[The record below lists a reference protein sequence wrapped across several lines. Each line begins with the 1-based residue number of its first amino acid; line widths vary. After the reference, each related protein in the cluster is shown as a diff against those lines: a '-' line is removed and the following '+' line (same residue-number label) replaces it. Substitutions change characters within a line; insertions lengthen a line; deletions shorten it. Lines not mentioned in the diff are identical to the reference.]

1 MLRRNE
7 KSLTLQGIVIDHY
20 NVPVN
25 MPKPRSPHRPRALA
39 PIPYV
44 RGVDY
49 DVLDDLLGYSLRRA
63 QVAMFMAFHAATKGE
78 DITPPRFTS
87 LVVIGANPGLTQSA
101 LGEVLGIA
109 RSGAKMLVDWME
121 ARTLVERRNQDGDA
135 RAWGLHLTGEGERL
149 VRDMKRRV
157 SGTDR
162 ARAAR
167 LSTAERRE
175 LLRLLAKLAG

>member
-1 MLRRNE
+1 LPE
-7 KSLTLQGIVIDHY
+7 FVIDHY
-20 NVPVN
+20 NLPVN
-25 MPKPRSPHRPRALA
+25 MPRPRSPHRPRTLA

-44 RGVDY
+44 SGVDY

-63 QVAMFMAFHAATKGE
+63 QVAMFMAFHAATRGE

-121 ARTLVERRNQDGDA
+121 SRALVERRSHDGDA
-135 RAWGLHLTGEGERL
+135 RAWGLHLTRGGERL

-157 SGTDR
+157 VSKDR
-162 ARAAR
+162 ARASR
-167 LSTAERRE
+167 LSAVERRE